1 MGLIRFQVHLLM
13 TEVKLLIHSF
23 IAETKEVLLRSEA
36 VLLLESRRDAIISS
50 VVADDNHLLVNV
62 LVCIFGAVHK
72 R

>member
-1 MGLIRFQVHLLM
+1 M
-13 TEVKLLIHSF
+13 T
-23 IAETKEVLLRSEA
+23 ETKEVLLRSEA

>member
-1 MGLIRFQVHLLM
+1 M